1 MSHKLPTINA
11 EELLSHPLP
20 PTRFIIDQLLSR
32 KPT

>member
-32 KPT
+32 KPI